1 MTPRR
6 WLNLITIVLM
16 IVILYLS
23 RHQLVAAWHL
33 LSQVNLWILLLVLPV
48 QFISYYAGGAM
59 IFSYLRKKGDLKHT
73 SNIEATK
80 MALELNFVNH
90 VLPSGGVSGLSYMTW
105 RLSKLGVA
113 TGRAT
118 LAQVVRFAATFGA
131 FVVLLAIS
139 VLLITID
146 GSINRF
152 TILVSC
158 GLIGVIVV
166 GLIVVGY
173 AIGSKARITKLS
185 KAVHRVIA
193 WFWHKV
199 LMRKKTLPKPVQQES
214 IQHFF
219 DDLHG
224 DYMSLRHSPK
234 QLQKPFA
241 WGFVFNIS
249 EMALFW
255 VTFLALGT
263 FVNPAP
269 IMIALGLAS
278 LAGVFLFTPGGAGGY
293 EALMIL
299 FLTSAGVPAS
309 VAVAGVLLARVI
321 LIVLT
326 ISTGYFFYHQSLKK
340 YGKPDV
346 KAEGEKTIASF

>member
-1 MTPRR
+1 MTGRR
-6 WLNLITIVLM
+6 WLNLITIVL
-16 IVILYLS
+16 ILVILYLS
-23 RHQLVAAWHL
+23 RYQLWAAWQL
-33 LSQVNLWILLLVLPV
+33 MSQVNLWILALVLPV

-59 IFSYLRKKGDLKHT
+59 IFSYLRHKGDLKNA
-73 SNIEATK
+73 SNVEATK

-90 VLPSGGVSGLSYMTW
+90 ILPSGGVSGISYMTW

-131 FVVLLAIS
+131 FVILLVVSVLAI
-139 VLLITID
+139 TFD

-158 GLIGVIVV
+158 GLIGVILL
-166 GLIVVGY
+166 GLVVVGY
-173 AIGSKARITKLS
+173 AIGSKTRITKL
-185 KAVHRVIA
+185 AIWV
-193 WFWHKV
+193 HKV
-199 LMRKKTLPKPVQQES
+199 IEWSWHNLLRRKTVVPKPVRLEP
-214 IQHFF
+214 IENFF
-219 DDLHG
+219 DDLHR
-224 DYMSLRHSPK
+224 DYVSLRHSPS
-234 QLQKPFA
+234 QLKKPLI
-241 WGFVFNIS
+241 WGIVFNIS

-278 LAGVFLFTPGGAGGY
+278 MAGVFLFTPGGAGGY

-326 ISTGYFFYHQSLKK
+326 IVTGYFFYHQSLKK

-346 KAEGEKTIASF
+346 KPDGKHSLPG

>member
-1 MTPRR
+1 MTARR
-6 WLNLITIVLM
+6 WLNLATIVLM
-16 IVILYLS
+16 LLILFLA
-23 RHQLVAAWHL
+23 RDDLVKAWHL
-33 LSQVNLWILLLVLPV
+33 LGQVNPWILLLVLPV

-59 IFSYLRKKGDLKHT
+59 VFSYLKYKGDLKET

-90 VLPSGGVSGLSYMTW
+90 VLPSGGVSGISYMTW
-105 RLSKLGVA
+105 RLTKLGVA
-113 TGRAT
+113 TSRAT

-131 FVVLLAIS
+131 FLVLLLLS
-139 VLLITID
+139 VLLITFD
-146 GSINRF
+146 GDINRF

-158 GLIGVIVV
+158 GLIGVIVL
-166 GLIVVGY
+166 GLVVVGY
-173 AIGSKARITKLS
+173 AIGSKSRIGKLAR
-185 KAVHRVIA
+185 AVHKAID
-193 WFWHKV
+193 WMWHRA
-199 LMRKKTLPKPVQQES
+199 LRRKTALPQVVSQVS

-219 DDLHG
+219 DELHE
-224 DYMSLRHSPK
+224 DYISLRRSPD
-234 QLQKPFA
+234 QLKKPLL
-241 WGFVFNIS
+241 WGVVFNVS

-278 LAGVFLFTPGGAGGY
+278 LAGVFLFTPGGAGGD

-299 FLTSAGVPAS
+299 FLRSAGVPAS
-309 VAVAGVLLARVI
+309 VAGAGVLLARVL

-326 ISTGYFFYHQSLKK
+326 IGSGYLFYHQALKK
-340 YGKPDV
+340 YGKPDTD
-346 KAEGEKTIASF
+346 GTYRT

>member
-1 MTPRR
+1 MTARR
-6 WLNLITIVLM
+6 WLNLITIAL
-16 IVILYLS
+16 ILLILFLA
-23 RHQLVAAWHL
+23 REDLVAAWHL
-33 LSQVNLWILLLVLPV
+33 LGQVNPWILLLVLPV

-59 IFSYLRKKGDLKHT
+59 IFSYLRQKGDLKDV

-90 VLPSGGVSGLSYMTW
+90 VLPSGGVSGISYMTW

-131 FVVLLAIS
+131 FVILLAFS
-139 VLLITID
+139 VVLITID

-158 GLIGVIVV
+158 GLIGAIILGLVIV
-166 GLIVVGY
+166 GF
-173 AIGSKARITKLS
+173 AIGSKTRTTKL
-185 KAVHRVIA
+185 ALTVHKIIYWA
-193 WFWHKV
+193 WRKV
-199 LMRKKTLPKPVQQES
+199 LRRKTPLPHAVGEETIKK
-214 IQHFF
+214 FF
-219 DDLHG
+219 DDLHD
-224 DYMSLRHSPK
+224 DYMSLRRSPR
-234 QLQKPFA
+234 QLEKPLM
-241 WGFVFNIS
+241 WGVLFNIA
-249 EMALFW
+249 EMSLFW
-255 VTFLALGT
+255 VTFMALGT

-340 YGKPDV
+340 YGKPDPV
-346 KAEGEKTIASF
+346 DGKPDTPAS

>member
-1 MTPRR
+1 MTARR
-6 WLNLITIVLM
+6 WLNLITIALI
-16 IVILYLS
+16 IVILYFS
-23 RHQLVAAWHL
+23 RHQLQAAWRL

-59 IFSYLRKKGDLKHT
+59 IFSYLRQKGDLKHT
-73 SNIEATK
+73 SNLEATK

-131 FVVLLAIS
+131 FVVLLVIS
-139 VLLITID
+139 VLLITFD

-158 GLIGVIVV
+158 GLIGAIVLGMV
-166 GLIVVGY
+166 VVGY
-173 AIGSKARITKLS
+173 AIGSKTRITKL
-185 KAVHRVIA
+185 AIWV
-193 WFWHKV
+193 HKV
-199 LMRKKTLPKPVQQES
+199 IYWAWRKILRRKKDLPRPVQLES
-214 IQHFF
+214 IENFF
-219 DDLHG
+219 DDLHR
-224 DYMSLRHSPK
+224 DFMSVRHSPE
-234 QLQKPFA
+234 QLKKPFA
-241 WGFVFNIS
+241 WGFVFNLS

-346 KAEGEKTIASF
+346 KPRGKHSLPG

>member
-1 MTPRR
+1 MTARR
-6 WLNLITIVLM
+6 WLNLVTIVLM
-16 IVILYLS
+16 CLILFLA
-23 RHQLVAAWHL
+23 RDDLKAAWHL
-33 LSQVNLWILLLVLPV
+33 LGQVNLWILSLVLPV

-59 IFSYLRKKGDLKHT
+59 IFSYLRPKGDLKNV

-90 VLPSGGVSGLSYMTW
+90 VLPSGGVSGVSYMTW

-113 TGRAT
+113 IGRAT
-118 LAQVVRFAATFGA
+118 LAQVVKFAATFGA

-139 VLLITID
+139 VLLITLD
-146 GSINRF
+146 GSINRL

-158 GLIGVIVV
+158 GLIGIILI

-173 AIGSKARITKLS
+173 AIGSKARTTKLS
-185 KAVHRVIA
+185 VGVHKIIEWGWSNLLR
-193 WFWHKV
+193 
-199 LMRKKTLPKPVQQES
+199 RKTVLPKPVRQES

-219 DDLHG
+219 DDLHS
-224 DYMSLRHSPK
+224 DFLSLRHAPG
-234 QLQKPFA
+234 QLKKPLA

-340 YGKPDV
+340 YGKPDPANGKSV
-346 KAEGEKTIASF
+346 ASSS

>member
-1 MTPRR
+1 MTARR

-16 IVILYLS
+16 LLILFLA
-23 RHQLVAAWHL
+23 RDDLVAAWHL
-33 LSQVNLWILLLVLPV
+33 LGQVNPWILLLVLPV

-59 IFSYLRKKGDLKHT
+59 IFSYLRQKGDLKHT

-90 VLPSGGVSGLSYMTW
+90 VLPSGGVSGISYMTW

-118 LAQVVRFAATFGA
+118 LAQVVKFAATFGA

-139 VLLITID
+139 VLLITFD
-146 GSINRF
+146 GSINRL

-158 GLIGVIVV
+158 GLIGIILI
-166 GLIVVGY
+166 GMIVVGY
-173 AIGSKARITKLS
+173 AIGSKTRITKL
-185 KAVHRVIA
+185 AAWVHKVIA
-193 WFWHKV
+193 WGWRNV
-199 LMRKKTLPKPVQQES
+199 LRRKKDLPKAVSLES
-214 IQHFF
+214 IEHFF
-219 DDLHG
+219 DDLHR
-224 DYMSLRHSPK
+224 DFMSLRHTPG
-234 QLQKPFA
+234 QLKKPLA
-241 WGFVFNIS
+241 WGFVFNIA
-249 EMALFW
+249 EMSLFW

-340 YGKPDV
+340 YGKPDPV
-346 KAEGEKTIASF
+346 NGKPDTPAS